1 MSTVALQG
9 ITHRYE
15 SEDVL
20 SHIDLEIPH
29 GSLFTLLG
37 PSGCGK
43 TTLLRI
49 LAGFVVPTEGR
60 VLIDGEDATELAC
73 EKRNMGVVFQNY
85 ALFPNLTVRENIAY
99 GLKVRGLKGMEA
111 QERCARYISLVGL
124 DEYESRHVQELSGGQ
139 QQRVAIA
146 RALVIEP
153 QMLLLDEPMSN
164 LDVALRVKMREEI
177 RTIQQKTG
185 ITTLFI
191 THDQQEALSISDYI
205 AVMREGLVLQV
216 GTPEEIYNHPNC
228 DFVANF
234 VGTTNDVRGTR
245 FRPEQLRLLDPG
257 QEGISVCIECV
268 RFVGPYYEYTVREC
282 DGETSYQVLEV
293 NKGDGSARS
302 IGTLCALSADAKRPA
317 GAAGTAGA
325 AGAAKPIEPA
335 TNQAADLADNS
346 PDLHEGHLR

>member
-20 SHIDLEIPH
+20 SHVNLEIPH
-29 GSLFTLLG
+29 GSFFTLLG

-49 LAGFVVPTEGR
+49 LAGFVTPTEGR
-60 VLIDGEDATELAC
+60 VLIDGEDATDLAC

-99 GLKVRGLKGMEA
+99 GLKVRGLKGTNA

-164 LDVALRVKMREEI
+164 LDMALRVKMREEM
-177 RTIQQKTG
+177 RSIQQKTG

-191 THDQQEALSISDYI
+191 THDQQEALSISDRI
-205 AVMREGLVLQV
+205 AVMRDGVVLQV
-216 GTPEEIYNHPNC
+216 GSPEEIYNHPNC

-234 VGTTNDVRGTR
+234 VGTTNTVSGERY
-245 FRPEQLRLLDPG
+245 RPEQLRLLDSG
-257 QEGISVCIECV
+257 QAGIPVTVEYV
-268 RFVGPYYEYTVREC
+268 RFVGPYYEYTVRDCAEDC
-282 DGETSYQVLEV
+282 TYQVLEV
-293 NKGDGSARS
+293 NEGDGSARS
-302 IGTLCALSADAKRPA
+302 IGSKCVMSTEADCPPEASLDTDAQER
-317 GAAGTAGA
+317 
-325 AGAAKPIEPA
+325 
-335 TNQAADLADNS
+335 
-346 PDLHEGHLR
+346 HLR